1 MFEKEQ
7 FAEHPCRQ
15 RTQLMEE
22 RSMHN
27 RETVIKLV
35 QKAFE
40 HEPRINI
47 HRYPI
52 KVGFA
57 DSAVI
62 LEGEVGHP
70 AAKKLALESAGA
82 VDGVRGVIDR
92 LRVIP
97 GERKGDGAIRD
108 SLCSLL
114 MQQSEFR
121 NCALR
126 ARVKG
131 NIETLRDVSTDWGG
145 EIEVAI
151 ADGVIVLEGHVLSLS
166 HKRAAGVL
174 AWWTPGC
181 RDVLNSLEVRPPE
194 EDNDS
199 EVVDALRLVLEMDP
213 LVHADQIHGSCRDYV
228 VTLDGTART
237 EEERRRAEF
246 DAWCLFAV
254 DRVVNRIEV
263 RR

>member
-1 MFEKEQ
+1 
-7 FAEHPCRQ
+7 
-15 RTQLMEE
+15 MEE
-22 RSMHN
+22 RSMHS
-27 RETVIKLV
+27 REAVIKLV
-35 QKAFE
+35 QKALE

-47 HRYPI
+47 HHYPI
-52 KVGFA
+52 KVGFT

-82 VDGVRGVIDR
+82 VEGVRGVIDR
-92 LRVIP
+92 LRVVP
-97 GERKGDGAIRD
+97 AERKGDGAIRD
-108 SLCSLL
+108 SLCNLI

-121 NCALR
+121 NCTLR

-131 NIETLRDVSTDWGG
+131 NIEILREVSTDWGG
-145 EIEVAI
+145 EIEVGVE
-151 ADGVIVLEGHVLSLS
+151 DGVIVLEGHVLSLS

-174 AWWTPGC
+174 AWWTPGS

-199 EVVDALRLVLEMDP
+199 EVVDALQLVLEMDP
-213 LVHADQIHGSCRDYV
+213 LVQADHIHASCRDYV
-228 VTLDGTART
+228 VTLEGSART
-237 EEERRRAEF
+237 QEERRQAEF

-254 DRVVNRIEV
+254 DGVVNRIEV
-263 RR
+263 RG